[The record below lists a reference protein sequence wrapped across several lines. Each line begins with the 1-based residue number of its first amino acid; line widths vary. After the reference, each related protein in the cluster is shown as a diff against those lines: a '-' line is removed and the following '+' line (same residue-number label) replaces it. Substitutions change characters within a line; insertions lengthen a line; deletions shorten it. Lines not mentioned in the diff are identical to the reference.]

1 MRLMFA
7 RAVTVALAVLGGAGA
22 MAFPKLIIG
31 EAIPPKEPATFAAPP
46 QPNSVPVIR
55 VPRWIA
61 GAPTPRRI
69 PDERPRRAPRADAP
83 QQIAVITP
91 APAPSRPAAA
101 PAPAAA
107 PPAPAP
113 PAPTPEPTAPP
124 AKPDA
129 APEPVPAPA
138 PAPTPA
144 PAVPTPAPAPTA
156 PGPTTA
162 ATPPAAPVAPPA
174 PVVTPPPFHHP
185 TPAPLHPPPPPLHP
199 TTVTGPVRTLSS
211 VGHVESEPATD
222 DGHGQ
227 PHEGEHDHDH
237 HDQGADQHADQHTG
251 EPHAAGD
258 HAAGAGGVH
267 NP

>member
-138 PAPTPA
+138 PAPTLGTVMPATIIVRCPRCAARIQA
-144 PAVPTPAPAPTA
+144 PARLLGQRRNCPGCASPLVVRPQAPPDLGPVLVGDGRTGGL
-156 PGPTTA
+156 PGPSA
-162 ATPPAAPVAPPA
+162 SSYS
-174 PVVTPPPFHHP
+174 
-185 TPAPLHPPPPPLHP
+185 
-199 TTVTGPVRTLSS
+199 GPS
-211 VGHVESEPATD
+211 GHA
-222 DGHGQ
+222 
-227 PHEGEHDHDH
+227 
-237 HDQGADQHADQHTG
+237 
-251 EPHAAGD
+251 
-258 HAAGAGGVH
+258 
-267 NP
+267 